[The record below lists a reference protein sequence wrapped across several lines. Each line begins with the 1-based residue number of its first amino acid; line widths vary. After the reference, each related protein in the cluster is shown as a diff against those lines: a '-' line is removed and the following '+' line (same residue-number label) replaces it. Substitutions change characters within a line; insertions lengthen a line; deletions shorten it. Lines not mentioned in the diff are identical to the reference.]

1 MKKFKNIIYIAILSL
16 LVVSCEDNTDSITN
30 PGTLATVP
38 KEIKV
43 GFTDDNTTAEL
54 QEGETT
60 SFRIGMPAA
69 IDGTVTVSI
78 SVSSSDGEVE
88 AVFPTSIT
96 LEEGQSAVLFDV
108 TPKDDAVS
116 ENETYT
122 VEITDVQVNFNSDTE
137 FFIHN
142 GDISRTIAVK
152 DIPTPIVTTVGDLT
166 FNFTWAG
173 AGNDLDCRLWDWPP
187 TTEYDT
193 GYSITPGESVTLPA
207 GVPDGDYIFTV
218 RPWTVVDTSIDYAID
233 VVAPT
238 ETRTY
243 SGNFMNLTGN
253 WTMEF
258 IVLEINK
265 TTSGTTVTYF
275 ITQP

>member
-30 PGTLATVP
+30 PGALTTVP

-43 GFTDDNTTAEL
+43 SFTDDNTSVQLT
-54 QEGETT
+54 EGETA
-60 SFRIGMPAA
+60 SFRVGMDSA
-69 IDGTVTVSI
+69 IDGTVVISI
-78 SVSSSDGEVE
+78 NVSSSDGAVE

-108 TPKDDAVS
+108 TPKDDAVA

-137 FFIHN
+137 FFVHN

-152 DIPTPIVTTVGDLT
+152 DIPTPIVTTVGDFT

-173 AGNDLDCRLWDWPP
+173 AGNDLDCRLLDWPP
-187 TTEYDT
+187 TTIFDT
-193 GYSITPGESVTLPA
+193 GYTTTPGESVTLLS
-207 GVPDGDYIFTV
+207 GVPDGDYVFTL
-218 RPWTVVDTSIDYAID
+218 RPWTVVDSSIDYTIET
-233 VVAPT
+233 VAPT
-238 ETRTY
+238 ETRFY
-243 SGNFMNLTGN
+243 SGNFMNLTGG
-253 WTMEF
+253 WSMEF
-258 IVLEINK
+258 VVLEINK
-265 TTSGTTVTYF
+265 TTSGGTVTYM
-275 ITQP
+275 INQL